1 MGNDVLDKLTLYAIT
16 KFSMRKLFTCI
27 IFLFLT
33 ATSLGQLPK
42 KVMKNLGPNP
52 IVFLDS
58 LEISMRKLEKLNP
71 SDISNIGILKRKK
84 AKKLLGDQGVDG
96 AIYVTTVKAAKTIYW
111 NFFKNKSDE
120 YKQLL
125 NSPQADTIVQYIL
138 NGEALSDSAVPG
150 SLFLIN
156 ENSFKSII
164 IIDKA
169 NPKFLMDNVFPKRYI
184 VVITS
189 KRPKGLVKKR
199 NRT

>member
-1 MGNDVLDKLTLYAIT
+1 VSYAIT
-16 KFSMRKLFTCI
+16 KHSMRKVFTFI

-33 ATSLGQLPK
+33 ATSFGQLPK
-42 KVMKNLGPNP
+42 KVMKNLGTNP

-58 LEISMRKLEKLNP
+58 LEINISELEKLNP

-96 AIYVTTVKAAKTIYW
+96 AIYVTTVKAAKNIYW
-111 NFFKNKSDE
+111 NFFRNKSDE

-138 NGEALSDSAVPG
+138 NGEVLSDSAAPG

-156 ENSFKSII
+156 DNNLKSII
-164 IIDKA
+164 IIDKGSG
-169 NPKFLMDNVFPKRYI
+169 KFLTDNVIPKRYI

-199 NRT
+199 KRT